1 MPTVRYVC
9 VSNDERLHV
18 SPTLIAYGALGLA
31 IVSEVS
37 GSSLLGKTDQ
47 FSRLIPTLGV
57 VVCFAASL
65 FFLSHALRVLPL
77 GMAYAIW
84 AGLGIVLTALVG
96 WIVLRQPLDAAAM
109 VGIAMIVGGVVIMRL
124 FSTAAG
130 H

>member
-1 MPTVRYVC
+1 M
-9 VSNDERLHV
+9 
-18 SPTLIAYGALGLA
+18 SPLFLAYGALTLA

-37 GSSLLGKTDQ
+37 GSSLLAKSEQ
-47 FSRLIPTLGV
+47 FSRLMPTLGV
-57 VVCFAASL
+57 IICFAASL
-65 FFLSHALRVLPL
+65 FFLSHALKTIPL
-77 GMAYAIW
+77 GVAYAIW

-96 WIVLRQPLDAAAM
+96 WIMLRQPLDAAAM